1 MLKDMKKLIYSL
13 FITLAVLVTSCE
25 LPDNIDPKYPENVS
39 ADVLFSY
46 GEIELANQVGNINEN
61 FNISRLLAQYQS
73 EVTYVTESR
82 YNFSDR
88 QIPDQY
94 FVDLYEHVLMNL
106 KDAYDI
112 LDATVVATPTAI
124 AEKANKLA
132 IIEVCSVYAYQVLVD
147 AFGNVPY
154 TEALMG
160 SANSRPK
167 YDDAYAIYKDL
178 ITRLNAAIAAM
189 NTANGS
195 FGSAD
200 VMYGG
205 NVTKWKQFA
214 ASLKLRIGMRLADVA
229 GSGASTIISEALAT
243 GVFTNEDNSAIF
255 KYNGIY
261 PYVNSY
267 YNEYQIV
274 GRQDYCPTN
283 TLVDMMNTLNDPR
296 RPIWFTTV
304 EGDYIGLDYGL
315 QASSDYGSFSNFS
328 AMMLED
334 ATYPVILS
342 DYVEVKFLLAEACER
357 SIGGA
362 DYVPAK
368 AESHY
373 NTAIRASMDYWG
385 VDTLDAKAYLA
396 QPAVAY
402 TTAAGTWQE
411 KIGKQKWLALFDR
424 GEESWAEWRRL
435 DYPILNP
442 PDAMTAADIPVRMP
456 YPYNENKNNKTNYT
470 AAVSAMGGDDASI
483 RLFWDTHAYSGK

>member
-1 MLKDMKKLIYSL
+1 MLKDMKKLIYFL

-25 LPDNIDPKYPENVS
+25 LPDNIDPKYPEIVS

-46 GEIELANQVGNINEN
+46 GEIELANQVGSINEN
-61 FNISRLLAQYQS
+61 INISRLLAQYHS

-94 FVDLYEHVLMNL
+94 FIDLYEHVLMNL

-124 AEKANKLA
+124 AEKANKMA
-132 IIEVCSVYAYQVLVD
+132 IIEVCNVYAYQVLVD

-167 YDDAYAIYKDL
+167 YDDAYTIYKDL

-205 NVTKWKQFA
+205 SVTKWKQFA
-214 ASLKLRIGMRLADVA
+214 ATLKLRIGLRLADVA
-229 GSGASTIISEALAT
+229 GSGSSTIISEALAS
-243 GVFTNEDNSAIF
+243 GVFTSEVNSAIF

-267 YNEYQIV
+267 YNEYQVV

-283 TLVDMMNTLNDPR
+283 TIVNMMNTLNDPR

-328 AMMLED
+328 AMMLEE

-342 DYVEVKFLLAEACER
+342 DYVEVEFLLAEACER

-362 DYVPAK
+362 GYVPGN

-373 NTAIRASMDYWG
+373 NKAIRASMAYWG
-385 VDTLDAKAYLA
+385 VDSLDAKAYLA

-402 TTAAGTWQE
+402 TTATGTWQE
-411 KIGKQKWLALFDR
+411 KIGNQKWLALFDR
-424 GEESWAEWRRL
+424 GEEAWAEWRRL
-435 DYPILNP
+435 DYPILSV

-470 AAVSAMGGDDASI
+470 AAVTAMGGDDASI
-483 RLFWDTHAYSGK
+483 RLFWDTQPYSGK